1 MTGPSAIAR
10 ILHIEPVH
18 SCETCTVRRMCLPLS
33 LEGTDLDQ
41 LGELVHFRP
50 PMHPGEYLYR
60 AGDGFRYLYAI
71 KSGSLK
77 TSGLTTDGR
86 EQVTG
91 FHLSG
96 ELVGLDAI
104 GTGGH
109 NCDAVALEP
118 TVVCQLP
125 YDRLQS
131 LARDIPQL
139 QHELACIMSRE
150 IQSEARA
157 LLMIG
162 RMTAEQRV
170 ACFLENLHQ
179 RFDRRGADGNVIELP
194 MSREDIGNYLGLTL
208 ETVSRRLSDLQ
219 HRAIIR
225 IDKRRIT
232 VLDLPGLASLCVS

>member
-1 MTGPSAIAR
+1 
-10 ILHIEPVH
+10 
-18 SCETCTVRRMCLPLS
+18 VRTMCLPLS
-33 LEGTDLDQ
+33 LEGADLDQ
-41 LGELVHFRP
+41 IADLVITRP
-50 PMHPGEYLYR
+50 LLQPGEYLYR
-60 AGDGFRYLYAI
+60 AGDGFRYLFAI

-118 TVVCQLP
+118 TSVCQLP
-125 YDRLQS
+125 YERLQA
-131 LARDIPQL
+131 LAREIPRL

-170 ACFLENLHQ
+170 ACFLENLRQ
-179 RFDRRGADGNVIELP
+179 RFDRRVGNGPTFDLP

-208 ETVSRRLSDLQ
+208 ETVSRRISDFQ
-219 HRAIIR
+219 HRGIIHVE
-225 IDKRRIT
+225 KRRIK
-232 VLDLPGLASLCVS
+232 VLDLPGLAALCVS